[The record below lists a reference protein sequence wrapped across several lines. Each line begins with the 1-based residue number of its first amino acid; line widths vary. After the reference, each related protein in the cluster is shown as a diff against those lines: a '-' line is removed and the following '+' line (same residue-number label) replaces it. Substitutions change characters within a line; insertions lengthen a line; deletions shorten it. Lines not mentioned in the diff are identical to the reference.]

1 MKLLLDTHALIWSA
15 IEPRRLSGSAAAAI
29 TDPANTII
37 VSSAS
42 AWEVSIKRR
51 RGGLIFPPVTRQVL
65 LDLRMQPLDV
75 SVEHAVAVEELPD
88 LHKDPFDRILVAQAR
103 VEGCVL
109 VSRDPLVRAYDVPTL
124 WD

>member
-1 MKLLLDTHALIWSA
+1 MRLLLDTHALIWSA
-15 IEPRRLSGSAAAAI
+15 IEPRRLSSSAAAAI
-29 TDPANTII
+29 ADPGNTII

-42 AWEVSIKRR
+42 AWEISIKRR
-51 RGGLIFPPVTRQVL
+51 RGGLVFPAVTRQVL

-109 VSRDPLVRAYDVPTL
+109 VSRDPLVRAYDVRTL